1 MPPVWCAPFHIVR
14 TQDWTIAGNCG
25 FKGPP
30 DRGEVEIG
38 YSMAPTFQNKGMA
51 TAAVRA
57 LLEIAFADK
66 TVTQVLATI
75 NPVNAASNRVVNK
88 LGFERGDTFADADG
102 EELVRWRFSRNSFL
116 GE

>member
-1 MPPVWCAPFHIVR
+1 
-14 TQDWTIAGNCG
+14 
-25 FKGPP
+25 
-30 DRGEVEIG
+30 
-38 YSMAPTFQNKGMA
+38 MA

-102 EELVRWRFSRNSFL
+102 EELVRWRFSLNSFL